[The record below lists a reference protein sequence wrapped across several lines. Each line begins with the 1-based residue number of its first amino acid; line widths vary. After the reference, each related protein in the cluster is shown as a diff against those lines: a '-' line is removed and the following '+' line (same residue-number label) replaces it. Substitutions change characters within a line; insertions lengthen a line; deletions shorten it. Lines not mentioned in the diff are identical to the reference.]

1 MRRILS
7 TLLLALLV
15 VGAQQAA
22 LVHEI
27 GHGVGHGGGIAGS
40 SSAAAA
46 ADNAAGAQAARAA
59 DSGTTER
66 GSYCDKCFQFAHVCG
81 AGFSASA
88 VLALLAAGAQLA
100 HGRQIADLA
109 ADAPQSRSRGPPIVL

>member
-15 VGAQQAA
+15 VAAQQAA

-27 GHGVGHGGGIAGS
+27 SHGIGSGAGR
-40 SSAAAA
+40 ALAVAA
-46 ADNAAGAQAARAA
+46 ADTVATSIDKAAARVA
-59 DSGTTER
+59 DSGTTEG

-81 AGFSASA
+81 AGFCSSA
-88 VLALLAAGAQLA
+88 VLAFLEPGSESAR
-100 HGRQIADLA
+100 GRQVADLA